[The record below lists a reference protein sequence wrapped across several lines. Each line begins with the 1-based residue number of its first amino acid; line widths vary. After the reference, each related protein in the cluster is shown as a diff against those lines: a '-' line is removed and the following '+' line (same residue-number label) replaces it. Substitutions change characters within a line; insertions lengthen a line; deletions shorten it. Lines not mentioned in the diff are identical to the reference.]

1 MCEYT
6 EEFYTRWA
14 RGRLTRIE
22 QAFFEEHRQKCPDCS
37 TLSLEGRALARTDS
51 LKFGFGIGLLASVI
65 TSIGVIAAIKNFPTY
80 SSHDLIIS
88 AILYIP
94 LAIFMGIQIS
104 VFKLSESDENTTYK
118 PFSLLRAI
126 TTLFVFSALLYSILF
141 NIPALAKASYL
152 DVTRT
157 FEFSILF
164 LNIVLSALYW
174 VVGNRLAVYVYQR
187 QLETHS
193 FVISLL
199 GTWVFITTGISYVL
213 TVGS

>member
-1 MCEYT
+1 MP
-6 EEFYTRWA
+6 
-14 RGRLTRIE
+14 RL
-22 QAFFEEHRQKCPDCS
+22 QYAFVGG
-37 TLSLEGRALARTDS
+37 EGPSQNRF
-51 LKFGFGIGLLASVI
+51 LKIWFWYRSV
-65 TSIGVIAAIKNFPTY
+65 SECNNFNGVIAAIKNFPTY
-80 SSHDLIIS
+80 SSRDLIIS
-88 AILYIP
+88 VILYIP

-104 VFKLSESDENTTYK
+104 VFKLSESDENTAYK

-164 LNIVLSALYW
+164 LNIVLSSLYW

-213 TVGS
+213 TGGS